1 MSLLYA
7 VTPEKVAANH
17 ERLLLLTQIALKSPL
32 NAQTFEQGLVAL
44 LGLALDPQDIYDAWP
59 EEE

>member
-17 ERLLLLTQIALKSPL
+17 ERLLLLTQIALMSSC
-32 NAQTFEQGLVAL
+32 AQSFKQGLVAL
-44 LGLALDPQDIYDAWP
+44 LELALDPEGIYAAWP